1 MVEKIKKPWLLLPVS
16 WAHSMSPYF
25 LNTLYGRPSK
35 ENQKYHWN
43 ELEWEGLHFRNPVG
57 TAGGLDKNGVNIN
70 AWWNLGAGY
79 LELGTVTPLPQA
91 KNPGK
96 TVARD
101 NELKAL
107 WNCLGFPNLGANQ
120 LLTRLKNYP
129 KGSIE
134 TPTKKPRIT
143 PLFINIG
150 KNRWVENKDAHLDY
164 IYLIEKFSEVA
175 DAFVVNISSPNTK
188 GLRDLFNKENFKSFL
203 SPICE
208 TAEKLNS
215 PPLLLKLSPDL
226 NPDEIENI
234 ISVTENLPIKGWI
247 LNNTTQWRSY
257 DMHFDREKGG
267 VSGLPLAQKSEKLL
281 IDFQNLL
288 GSRRAKYL
296 IISTGGIFSEK
307 DIFRRLQLGAD
318 LTQVYSSLIFNG
330 PTFFRKIAKS
340 QT

>member
-1 MVEKIKKPWLLLPVS
+1 MVEKIKKPWLLLPVN
-16 WAHSMSPYF
+16 WAHTLSPYF

-35 ENQKYHWN
+35 ENQKFHWN
-43 ELEWEGLHFRNPVG
+43 ELEWEGLFFRNPVG
-57 TAGGLDKNGVNIN
+57 TAGGLDKNGMNIN
-70 AWWNLGAGY
+70 AWWNLGAGF

-96 TVARD
+96 TVDRD
-101 NELKAL
+101 NELQAL
-107 WNCLGFPNLGANQ
+107 WNCLGFPNLGARQ
-120 LLTRLKNYP
+120 LLNRLNSYP
-129 KGSIE
+129 KKS
-134 TPTKKPRIT
+134 RIT

-164 IYLIEKFSEVA
+164 IYLIEQFSETA
-175 DAFVVNISSPNTK
+175 DAFVINISSPNTK
-188 GLRDLFNKENFKSFL
+188 GLRDLFSKENFKAFL
-203 SPICE
+203 NPICE
-208 TAEKLNS
+208 VAERLNS

-226 NPDEIENI
+226 NTEEIENI
-234 ISVTENLPIKGWI
+234 IAVTENLPIKGWI
-247 LNNTTQWRSY
+247 LTNTTQWRSY
-257 DMHFDREKGG
+257 DMNFDRDKGG

-296 IISTGGIFSEK
+296 MISTGGIFNEK
-307 DIFRRLQLGAD
+307 DILRRLQLGAD